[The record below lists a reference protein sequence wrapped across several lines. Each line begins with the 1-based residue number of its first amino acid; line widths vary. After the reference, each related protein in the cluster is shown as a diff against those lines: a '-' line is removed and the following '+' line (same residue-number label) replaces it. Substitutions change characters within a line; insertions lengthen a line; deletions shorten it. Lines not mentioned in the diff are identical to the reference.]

1 MSEASAQRPVR
12 ARRTA
17 SRARTG
23 AHRTRAPLA
32 SLIAALALSCT
43 LGAASAQATQLT
55 SISAG
60 FSPLRLGAPTA
71 LSLGFD
77 VRTPDG
83 SLPSAL
89 TGIVFHYPAD
99 LGIGTSGLG
108 LASCAPAKLSFAG
121 PQACPANSIM
131 GRGSALT
138 EFQVSPEVSE
148 ENAEIALVAG
158 PAQNGYLKL
167 LISATGAYP
176 VQARI
181 VMSTLLLPGQL
192 QIHVPLVPGLP
203 EGPDVAVVR
212 VNVTIGGNLT
222 YYERAHGKR
231 TAYRPQG
238 ILLPKRCPA
247 GGFRFHASFSF
258 LDGTHSQAQT
268 VVKCPRG

>member
-1 MSEASAQRPVR
+1 M
-12 ARRTA
+12 
-17 SRARTG
+17 
-23 AHRTRAPLA
+23 LIA
-32 SLIAALALSCT
+32 SLLAALTLS
-43 LGAASAQATQLT
+43 ASLSATPAWSTQIT

-60 FSPLRLGAPTA
+60 FSPLRLGSPTA

-83 SLPSAL
+83 SLPSPL

-108 LASCAPAKLSFAG
+108 LATCTPAKLSFAG
-121 PQACPANSIM
+121 PEACPPNSIM
-131 GRGSALT
+131 GRGSALA

-158 PAQNGYLKL
+158 PAQHGYLKL

-181 VMSTLLLPGQL
+181 VMSTLLLPGEL
-192 QIHVPLVPGLP
+192 QIKVPLVAGLP

-212 VNVTIGGNLT
+212 VKATIGGNLT
-222 YYERAHGKR
+222 YYERSHGKR
-231 TAYRPQG
+231 VAYRPLG
-238 ILLPKRCPA
+238 ILLPKHCPR

-258 LDGTHSQAQT
+258 LDGSKTSAQT
-268 VVKCPRG
+268 VVRCPGSGS

>member
-1 MSEASAQRPVR
+1 MA
-12 ARRTA
+12 RTA
-17 SRARTG
+17 PRGCARP
-23 AHRTRAPLA
+23 HRTHALCA
-32 SLIAALALSCT
+32 SLLAACT
-43 LGAASAQATQLT
+43 LLAWLSTTPAWSTQIT

-60 FSPLRLGAPTA
+60 FSPLRLGAHTA

-108 LASCAPAKLSFAG
+108 LATCTPAKLSLDG
-121 PQACPANSIM
+121 PRACPPNSIM
-131 GRGSALT
+131 GRGSALA

-158 PAQNGYLKL
+158 PSQSGYLKL
-167 LISATGAYP
+167 LISASGAYP
-176 VQARI
+176 VAARI
-181 VMSTLLLPGQL
+181 VMSTLLLPGEL
-192 QIHVPLVPGLP
+192 RIDVPLVAGLP

-212 VNVTIGGNLT
+212 VNITIGGKLT
-222 YYERAHGKR
+222 YYERSHGKR
-231 TAYRPQG
+231 VAYRPQG

-247 GGFRFHASFSF
+247 GGLRFRASFSF
-258 LDGTHSQAQT
+258 LDGTRSEAQA
-268 VVKCPRG
+268 VVKCPRA